1 MADCIDSFSGRL
13 DIANAIL
20 YTVYTKF
27 KDNVWTADLAAMESL
42 PSKNKNVEYLLCV
55 MDVLYT

>member
-1 MADCIDSFSGRL
+1 M
-13 DIANAIL
+13 
-20 YTVYTKF
+20 YTKF